1 MREDHE
7 DLKSRT
13 EPFESTARRFNP
25 DPKVNMERTISD
37 IGQKITGLVTGIEQN
52 IDQMDEAKLAKI
64 EFFLNSKVAEMV
76 RAARLVLVK
85 QPSALTGF
93 SFDLEV
99 PTPTTPAPSPVS
111 TVNLN
116 ITQGTQG
123 RRPPAMSAAN
133 TPRVEGRLVGTK
145 EKVITFDPPAE
156 EPPPEDD
163 VADVGFID
171 E

>member
-7 DLKSRT
+7 DLKNRA
-13 EPFESTARRFNP
+13 EPFESAARRFNP
-25 DPKVNMERTISD
+25 DPKVNMERSISD

-76 RAARLVLVK
+76 RAARLVLIK

-93 SFDLEV
+93 SFDLV
-99 PTPTTPAPSPVS
+99 LPDAPAPSPVS

-116 ITQGTQG
+116 ITQG
-123 RRPPAMSAAN
+123 RRPPAMPAAN

-163 VADVGFID
+163 VSDVGFID